1 MFKFGMVKLVIL
13 ILTGPFIEIDCLSV
27 RVSILGNIRKVDD
40 PSTS

>member
-13 ILTGPFIEIDCLSV
+13 ILTEPFIEFDCLSA